1 MGKTLHRCFCAVLFL
16 GLAAIS
22 TSAQSAT
29 EFCWKETWGTGAA
42 TRIPELCGAN
52 EERNGLFCYE
62 KCKAG
67 YTSNRIEGCIQ
78 NCPAGATD
86 DGLFCG
92 WPSYKAAEYPDWDKA
107 KCEKNHKAVGCWRSG
122 LLWVEN
128 CKPGYKHILGFCEKK
143 NIDCKALG
151 LAGGRVANSCAKQTY
166 GRKARTARCPAGE
179 EFDSGFCYKTC
190 GANADRVGPLCWGKC
205 PAGWV
210 QCGMGCAKDRSKC
223 NAATVDQ
230 IVSVLDSAAS
240 IAAMVGTMGASAAG
254 KTMMSKAAWTSLKKI
269 GKVQAKKLLT
279 NTAISLAVQTPS
291 NIAKIASDS
300 VDFIWEIGEI
310 ETNDSMTEIEKQHAR
325 AAVALNSI
333 ALIDPSGVTSIVAAY
348 TKPVCKDI
356 AAARPATAQPGAQGG
371 LLPQTTGT
379 ALVDAAQKGVK
390 LNAEKAKSAQAKVAA
405 LEAALKAT
413 KDATEKAKRERE
425 LKDARAELTAAVNQ
439 VRVSAETLTK
449 ATAWAAQKQLKR

>member
-1 MGKTLHRCFCAVLFL
+1 MCRRLHRYVFAVLVFGL
-16 GLAAIS
+16 TALAAP
-22 TSAQSAT
+22 AQSAT

-42 TRIPELCGAN
+42 TRVPDLCGTN

-67 YTSNRIEGCIQ
+67 YTSNRIAGCIQ

-128 CKPGYKHILGFCEKK
+128 CKPGYKHVIGFCEKK
-143 NIDCKALG
+143 DIDCKALG
-151 LAGGRVANSCAKQTY
+151 LAGNRIANSCAKQTY
-166 GRKARTARCPAGE
+166 GRDARTAKCPAGE
-179 EFDSGFCYKTC
+179 EFDTGFCYKSC

-210 QCGMGCAKDRSKC
+210 QCGMGCAPDSSKC

-254 KTMMSKAAWTSLKKI
+254 KSMMSKAAWTGLKKI
-269 GKVQAKKLLT
+269 GKIQAKELLK
-279 NTAISLAVQTPS
+279 NTAITLAVQTPS

-300 VDFIWEIGEI
+300 VDFIWDIGDI
-310 ETNDSMTEIEKQHAR
+310 ETNETMTEIEKRHAI
-325 AAVALNSI
+325 AAISLNSI
-333 ALIDPSGVTSIVAAY
+333 SLIDPSGITGIVAAY
-348 TKPVCKDI
+348 TRPVCKDI
-356 AAARPATAQPGAQGG
+356 AAARPPSAPPTAKGG
-371 LLPQTTGT
+371 ILPQTTGT
-379 ALVDAAQKGVK
+379 ALVGSAEKGVK
-390 LNAEKAKSAQAKVAA
+390 LNAEKAKAAQDRVAA
-405 LEAALKAT
+405 LEAAVKAT
-413 KDATEKAKRERE
+413 KDATEKAKLEKE
-425 LKDARAELTAAVNQ
+425 LKDAKAELTAAANQ
-439 VRVSAETLTK
+439 VRVSTETLAK
-449 ATAWAAQKQLKR
+449 ARAWAAQKK